1 MYYFIRNSSIDKE
14 GAIANEVS
22 EIIHKVDLLLK
33 ELLPQVKD
41 SRRLTRIHL
50 ETLIPM
56 L

>member
-1 MYYFIRNSSIDKE
+1 VKNFECERSST
-14 GAIANEVS
+14 G
-22 EIIHKVDLLLK
+22 VDLLQK
-33 ELLPQVKD
+33 ELLPKDKD